1 MNLKGLIEILHVAN
15 IHKTKIKS
23 LLWDFFDDDDDMVD
37 RVCEYY
43 LSLRATIKIIE
54 EILQSD
60 EAETGQIENIDMLSR
75 LYVSVN
81 LSSRAEERLTERVSI
96 LSH

>member
-1 MNLKGLIEILHVAN
+1 MNLKSLIEILYVAN

-23 LLWDFFDDDDDMVD
+23 LLWDFSDGDDDMVD

-43 LSLRATIKIIE
+43 LSLRSTIIILE

-60 EAETGQIENIDMLSR
+60 EAETGHIENIEMLSQ

-81 LSSRAEERLTERVSI
+81 SSSRAETRLSERVNI

>member
-37 RVCEYY
+37 RV
-43 LSLRATIKIIE
+43 
-54 EILQSD
+54 
-60 EAETGQIENIDMLSR
+60 MR
-75 LYVSVN
+75 LK
-81 LSSRAEERLTERVSI
+81 RDK
-96 LSH
+96 